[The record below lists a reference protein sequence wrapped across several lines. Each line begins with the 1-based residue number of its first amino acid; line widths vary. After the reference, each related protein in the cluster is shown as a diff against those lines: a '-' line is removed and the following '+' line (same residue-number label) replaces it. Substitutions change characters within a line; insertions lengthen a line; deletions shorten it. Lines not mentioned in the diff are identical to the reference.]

1 MRGVDL
7 AIYADVLEGEAASL
21 AAKAERT
28 RSRLRQAAIERRAR
42 GELTPVAVVRLEAI
56 GLLGAL
62 DEAASRAELRELEAA
77 LDAVEEL
84 QAWVER
90 ELVSAA

>member
-1 MRGVDL
+1 
-7 AIYADVLEGEAASL
+7 
-21 AAKAERT
+21 
-28 RSRLRQAAIERRAR
+28 
-42 GELTPVAVVRLEAI
+42 VRLEAI